1 MKGRERR
8 GWASPQLSLNLV
20 LQLHFR
26 AKHNCQ
32 REACFQPRPHRL
44 AFSNIGGIRFPPI
57 PWQPRILE
65 SRRSSPRSSIP
76 ILMPC
81 LRQAPHKGAKICV
94 TRAWR
99 LAVASGFWDSTVTIE
114 IGGKSTAYAR
124 ITTTRGAASYLIEQW
139 PGSRDQSY
147 KEAIVSCTRALKG
160 ELNDEAVF
168 ASFVKAVVVSG
179 LKHSSAPA
187 RLNDEFEETIMAA
200 ARQSLLDD
208 LRQFEQTV

>member
-1 MKGRERR
+1 MGIAA
-8 GWASPQLSLNLV
+8 GIAQPDSPI
-20 LQLHFR
+20 
-26 AKHNCQ
+26 
-32 REACFQPRPHRL
+32 
-44 AFSNIGGIRFPPI
+44 AFSGQTQLPKESVFPAKAP
-57 PWQPRILE
+57 Q
-65 SRRSSPRSSIP
+65 SGFFQHRRNTLSSHSMATANFGKPVKLAALRSSIP

-81 LRQAPHKGAKICV
+81 LRQAPHKRAKICV

-168 ASFVKAVVVSG
+168 ASFVKAVRYPV
-179 LKHSSAPA
+179 
-187 RLNDEFEETIMAA
+187 
-200 ARQSLLDD
+200 
-208 LRQFEQTV
+208 